1 MTPFTRRRALGSL
14 GSLLAASPL
23 LQGQEL
29 IGEPP
34 GRIAPRAELVNLF
47 EVEAVAKR
55 KLPGTVYST
64 IAGGDRKAFD
74 RMTFRPRMLVDVQ
87 KLDLTTELFGETLF
101 TPILAGP
108 MADQQQFHS
117 EGELATARGA
127 AAAKTESKAS

>member
-64 IAGGDRKAFD
+64 TCRAS
-74 RMTFRPRMLVDVQ
+74 RPAICGCVSPAIRECAVVVL
-87 KLDLTTELFGETLF
+87 
-101 TPILAGP
+101 
-108 MADQQQFHS
+108 
-117 EGELATARGA
+117 
-127 AAAKTESKAS
+127 